1 MLRLVA
7 LGLLF
12 SIFKE
17 SQSSPDLM
25 TAPASLNLFRTESTE
40 FGLVRFIFIL
50 PPVIATAV
58 R

>member
-7 LGLLF
+7 LGLFF

-17 SQSSPDLM
+17 TQSSPDSM

-40 FGLVRFIFIL
+40 SGLVRFIFIL